1 MSHPPLFPPGL
12 HPVDEAQLE
21 AHFVYPFNGS
31 TTRPAL
37 LSGLRAYLQALRQ
50 AGVTFEVWLDGSF
63 STQKV
68 DPNDVDLVVFA
79 DPDELNR
86 LPPSLQTYLRG
97 LFDRTTAKRQY
108 GCDVLFAPSSDLNL
122 RSYWRGWY
130 GFDRLEQ
137 PKGIARLAVAP

>member
-12 HPVDEAQLE
+12 HPVDEGQLE
-21 AHFVYPFNGS
+21 TLFVYPFNGS

-37 LSGLRAYLQALRQ
+37 VSGLRAYLQALRK

-68 DPNDVDLVVFA
+68 DPNDVDIVVFA
-79 DPDELNR
+79 DADELNR
-86 LPPSLQTYLRG
+86 LSPSLQTYLRG

-108 GCDVLFAPSSDLNL
+108 GCDVLFAPASDMDL

-137 PKGIARLAVAP
+137 AKGIARLAVSP